1 MNITT
6 FKPNGR
12 GLTRLIRA
20 FGCSVAGFRSALKYE
35 TAFQV
40 GMIFLLQAAL
50 AGAAIKEEY
59 IYVERTGDQVSTFI
73 WTLSVSDQAEIT
85 SVSEQETFYN
95 LCDLRGNTR
104 LWKLDN
110 GRVKV
115 KARRQDNIII
125 IKGEKD
131 GEPVEKHIEIDSSP
145 WFQPLSYSLQDLAL
159 NESETIVFW
168 MIRPDTLKVVRLQ
181 AKRADEETLVL
192 GDQEI
197 TAIRVEITLTG
208 ILSTIWKG
216 NYWFRKEDGL
226 FLRYQSRHG
235 LPGTAETV
243 ISLKIDT
250 TSHY

>member
-1 MNITT
+1 
-6 FKPNGR
+6 
-12 GLTRLIRA
+12 
-20 FGCSVAGFRSALKYE
+20 
-35 TAFQV
+35 
-40 GMIFLLQAAL
+40 MIFLLQAAL
-50 AGAAIKEEY
+50 AGAAIKEEEY
-59 IYVERTGDQVSTFI
+59 IYVEQTGDQISTFT
-73 WTLSVSDQAEIT
+73 WTLSVGDQAEIT

-115 KARRQDNIII
+115 KAIRQDDIII
-125 IKGEKD
+125 IRGEKD

-181 AKRADEETLVL
+181 AKKADEETLVL

-197 TAIRVEITLTG
+197 TAIRVEIALTG
-208 ILSTIWKG
+208 ILSIIWKG

-226 FLRYQSRHG
+226 FLRYQGRHG
-235 LPGTAETV
+235 PPGTAETV

-250 TSHY
+250 SSHY